1 MYINSVLINLKP
13 TLLILF
19 LTEGDKELVE
29 DLSGQETKEIKKNA
43 ETSK

>member
-1 MYINSVLINLKP
+1 MYMNSVLIDLKT

-29 DLSGQETKEIKKNA
+29 DLSEQETKENKKNA